1 MLNRYYAFYERST
14 KLFCVLWNWAI
25 FFEVILA
32 KRELRSNS
40 RPDKSCDRPCS
51 EECSDGTD
59 SAQPDVGRTTGRAN
73 VITRGEAWVWHRVGL
88 PFVWR
93 CSSQEIE
100 TLVPRAEN
108 QYRSVVI
115 VVSGVVPLLQ
125 SLNYMLDA
133 LPSLFDKATQISRS
147 VIIEKLCIIRS
158 HVKVRTTVADEAWN
172 GLCEGSS

>member
-1 MLNRYYAFYERST
+1 MLFT
-14 KLFCVLWNWAI
+14 KDQLSCSVFFETAI
-25 FFEVILA
+25 CFEVIPA

-51 EECSDGTD
+51 EECSGGTD

-73 VITRGEAWVWHRVGL
+73 VTTRGEAWVWHRVGL

-100 TLVPRAEN
+100 TLVPRTEN
-108 QYRSVVI
+108 QCRGVVI
-115 VVSGVVPLLQ
+115 IVSGVVPLPQ

-133 LPSLFDKATQISRS
+133 LPSLLDKATQISMS
-147 VIIEKLCIIRS
+147 AIIEKLCIMRNR
-158 HVKVRTTVADEAWN
+158 VKVRTAVADDAWN
-172 GLCEGSS
+172 GLCVGSS